1 MNTMEDESIDYQA
14 YMRETSPDP
23 TQIRRGTATRQQ
35 RLDAAIGRKAIRID
49 PDILE
54 QFGQLTAEGQ
64 TPEQLINQALRQWL
78 AADGIKEIVR
88 AEIQLAV
95 RQSLSA
101 AQSSL
106 DSPQLDC

>member
-23 TQIRRGTATRQQ
+23 AQIRRGTATRQQ
-35 RLDAAIGRKAIRID
+35 RLDAAIGRRAIRID
-49 PDILE
+49 PDILD
-54 QFGQLTAEGQ
+54 QFGQHVAEGQ
-64 TPEQLINQALRQWL
+64 SVEQLINQALRQWL

-101 AQSSL
+101 NPPSL
-106 DSPQLDC
+106 ELPSA